1 MAVQL
6 PPCPTSLKAIQHYL
20 KTASEHDQRDPVV
33 SYWCK
38 YYFIKIVLMR
48 VLSTKIL
55 AEV

>member
-6 PPCPTSLKAIQHYL
+6 PPCPASLKAIQYYL

-38 YYFIKIVLMR
+38 YFMKIMVVR
-48 VLSTKIL
+48 GLST
-55 AEV
+55 EVLVAV